1 MVESIQLIG
10 LGGYAIPAA
19 IVYVLR
25 VSQVSNALNVPGG
38 ICRESDLVDN
48 LIPEPREYGS
58 PLARFHAGFVHILR
72 IVQAKQ

>member
-38 ICRESDLVDN
+38 ICRESDLVDH
-48 LIPEPREYGS
+48 LVYHDVPE
-58 PLARFHAGFVHILR
+58 LLLC
-72 IVQAKQ
+72 IVLEVSHLDLH